1 MNLEAKEKIHQL
13 LKDLYFKEDYEFLTE
28 QAKANQDIFNFIYDF
43 QKSIPEKDRWRVLW
57 ILDHASEEHFE
68 LIVPILDDLYAVA
81 LKTTNESIIRQTMK
95 LILRQSVNEKYA
107 GELLERCVEWMLNPK
122 AKISSQVLGLEFFFQ
137 VTKIYP
143 ELSTELLTYIDQ
155 ILEETPSA
163 GYKNRLLKIRKQL
176 LKKKA

>member
-1 MNLEAKEKIHQL
+1 MNLATKEKIRQL
-13 LKDLYFKEDYEFLTE
+13 LKDLYFKEDYEYLTK
-28 QAKANQDIFNFIYDF
+28 QAKANQDIFNLIYDY
-43 QKSIPEKDRWRVLW
+43 QKSIPEKNRWRVLW
-57 ILDHASEEHFE
+57 ILDHASEDDYKR
-68 LIVPILDDLYAVA
+68 IAPILHDLYSVA

-95 LILRQSVNEKYA
+95 LILRQPINEDYA
-107 GELLERCVEWMLNPK
+107 GELLDHCVEWMLNPK

-176 LKKKA
+176 Q